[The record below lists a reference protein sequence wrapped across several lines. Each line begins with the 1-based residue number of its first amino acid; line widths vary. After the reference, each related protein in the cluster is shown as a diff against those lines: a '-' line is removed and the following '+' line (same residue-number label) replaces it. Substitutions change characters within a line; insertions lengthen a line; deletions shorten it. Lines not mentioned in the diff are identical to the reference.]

1 MQYRTFNGKAIVG
14 ALLPYS
20 FCFIEAE
27 LLCFYANPYYEIK
40 EQVGVLYDSFL
51 IQSQVRLPKGKMLL
65 GNEEQIIIKVAFKLN
80 KTLTELEKEP
90 LNYILAMYY
99 SMQFEEQ
106 MDIASKLIEYLT
118 NKATKKQ
125 VL

>member
-1 MQYRTFNGKAIVG
+1 
-14 ALLPYS
+14 
-20 FCFIEAE
+20 
-27 LLCFYANPYYEIK
+27 
-40 EQVGVLYDSFL
+40 
-51 IQSQVRLPKGKMLL
+51 MLL

-118 NKATKKQ
+118 NKATKK
-125 VL
+125 